1 MVSGFAVVW
10 HADRWMLKGDS
21 SRESNHRYISSRYTM
36 EESRNEARKAEIGR
50 VHRKRGR
57 PENLGYPWLL
67 K

>member
-1 MVSGFAVVW
+1 
-10 HADRWMLKGDS
+10 MLKGDS
-21 SRESNHRYISSRYTM
+21 SRESNHRYVSSRYTM